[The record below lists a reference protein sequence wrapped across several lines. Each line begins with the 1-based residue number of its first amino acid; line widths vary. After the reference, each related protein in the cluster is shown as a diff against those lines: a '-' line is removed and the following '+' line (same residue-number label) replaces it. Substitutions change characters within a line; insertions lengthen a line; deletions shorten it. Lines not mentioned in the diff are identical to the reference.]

1 MVEAETP
8 HRGSSSNTMQQ
19 KLHEERLVAM
29 CDAIVEDDSSENAW
43 TESSS
48 MSQFGGGAFDIEQPL
63 LEVEFDTSTVEALQ
77 HENAHH
83 KTMVLQEEHMLI
95 EQRWLSVEKFF

>member
-8 HRGSSSNTMQQ
+8 HRGSSSNAMQQ

-29 CDAIVEDDSSENAW
+29 CDVIVEDDSSENAW

-48 MSQFGGGAFDIEQPL
+48 MSQFGGDAFDIEQPL
-63 LEVEFDTSTVEALQ
+63 LEVEFVTSTVEALQ
-77 HENAHH
+77 HVNAHR
-83 KTMVLQEEHMLI
+83 KTKVWQEEHMVV
-95 EQRWLSVEKFF
+95 EQRWQSVEKIF